1 MYNYLDYK
9 DDRYRVRERFMNEM
23 NKKTTL
29 EDIGLLLD
37 EFVLDSK
44 ANTKEY
50 FDPAVHLLQ

>member
-9 DDRYRVRERFMNEM
+9 SDRQRVRERFVHEM
-23 NKKTTL
+23 NKKTSL

-44 ANTKEY
+44 ANTGEY
-50 FDPAVHLLQ
+50 YDAA

>member
-9 DDRYRVRERFMNEM
+9 GDRHKVRQRFLNEM

-29 EDIGLLLD
+29 EDIGLILD

-44 ANTKEY
+44 ANVGTN
-50 FDPAVHLLQ
+50 FDAA